1 MNRVR
6 FGELLKRITPLNQQD
21 VEDILEEQKSS
32 GLRFGEIA
40 MSWGLCEPEH
50 VWRAWCE
57 QTGNRIERIDLDR
70 VGVDATAISV
80 LPRESAIA
88 LQAIPIR
95 AFDQLVVIALADPSQ
110 QLAIRSAVNT
120 PDREIK
126 FVTADPRDLDWAI
139 QTYYSPLAMSA

>member
-6 FGELLKRITPLNQQD
+6 FGQLLKRIVPLSQQT
-21 VEDILEEQKSS
+21 VEEILHEQKSC

-57 QTGNRIERIDLDR
+57 QTGDRIERIDLDR

-80 LPRESAIA
+80 LSREAA
-88 LQAIPIR
+88 LRFQAIPIR
-95 AFDQLVVIALADPSQ
+95 AFESLVIVALGDPSQ
-110 QLAIRSAVNT
+110 QLAIRAALDVG
-120 PDREIK
+120 DRDVK
-126 FVTADPRDLDWAI
+126 FVAADPRDLEWAI
-139 QTYYSPLAMSA
+139 STYYSPMAMSA